1 MNYHDLLA
9 QPGIDFVVIAT
20 PDHQHK
26 PHLLAALDAGK
37 DVYQEKPL
45 SLNLAAERRDGGGRA
60 QDQTNRANRHAAPQH
75 AIHAQGEAIG
85 G

>member
-20 PDHQHK
+20 PDHQHQ
-26 PHLLAALDAGK
+26 PNLLAALAAGK

-45 SLNLAAERRDGGGRA
+45 SLNLQQSDEMVDGGA
-60 QDQTNRANRHAAPQH
+60 QDQADRPDRHAAPQH
-75 AIHAQGEAIG
+75 ALYPQSQATG